1 MTRNYTALVS
11 FETAKRLKEAGYTK
25 DYGYQYDANGE
36 LTDPAAPGGYEGVCE
51 APTYADIFDWLM
63 EKGIRIGIIPFY
75 TISANGNHYSFMALI
90 AKERCVNYVGAYVGD
105 KKRFDSFSE
114 AATAAVEEAIEILNE
129 K

>member
-51 APTYADIFDWLM
+51 APTYADIFDWLIGQNISVEVFVFRSPIRDKFSFIVDKRGQGIYS
-63 EKGIRIGIIPFY
+63 EKR
-75 TISANGNHYSFMALI
+75 
-90 AKERCVNYVGAYVGD
+90 NYD
-105 KKRFDSFSE
+105 TWPE
-114 AATAAVEEAIEILNE
+114 AATAAVEEAI
-129 K
+129 